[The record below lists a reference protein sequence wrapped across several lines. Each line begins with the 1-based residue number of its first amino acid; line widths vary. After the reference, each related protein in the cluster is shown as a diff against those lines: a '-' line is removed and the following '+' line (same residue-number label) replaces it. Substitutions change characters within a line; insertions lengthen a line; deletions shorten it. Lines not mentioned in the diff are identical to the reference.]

1 MSDRRS
7 IAKLAGCPKCGVG
20 PGVACTGGR
29 GIRRAVHQE
38 RIKHAASLPVLP
50 PAPVRPPKPSVGFYA
65 SDEWRRVRYDALKLH
80 GGRCQCCGAAP
91 TRDAPLHVDHIKPR
105 SRFPELE
112 LALDNL
118 QVLCAAC
125 NLGKGAR
132 DQTDW
137 RRA

>member
-1 MSDRRS
+1 MSSKRDL
-7 IAKLAGCPKCGVG
+7 AKWAGCPKCGVAPGFACVGTRG
-20 PGVACTGGR
+20 PR
-29 GIRRAVHQE
+29 KAVHQE
-38 RIKHAASLPVLP
+38 RLKYAASLPF
-50 PAPVRPPKPSVGFYA
+50 PAPAAKPEKAIGFYG
-65 SDEWRRVRYDALKLH
+65 SDEWRRIRYDALKLH

-91 TRDAPLHVDHIKPR
+91 TRQAPLHVDHIKPR

-112 LALDNL
+112 LALNNL